1 MQKGKHPLNQMS
13 ALKNNSAPS
22 FYGLFAGLQ
31 LVLSEGRVF
40 KWRTTEVTADDVS
53 LKLKTCQ
60 YVGLVSFFEVKK
72 LIGYQSQTTTVC
84 RC

>member
-1 MQKGKHPLNQMS
+1 MS

-40 KWRTTEVTADDVS
+40 KWRTTEVAADDVS
-53 LKLKTCQ
+53 LKLRIQ